1 MFPLF
6 EASPSV
12 FEFLKAKD
20 NSQRVIV
27 KDVTCH
33 YYESLLCFG
42 FDSLRIGLT
51 FLTFNLEAVRGEF
64 VNDAAEMLRRGW
76 VSEFTSFIT
85 SE

>member
-6 EASPSV
+6 EASPLV

-27 KDVTCH
+27 KDVICH
-33 YYESLLCFG
+33 YFESFG

-51 FLTFNLEAVRGEF
+51 FLTFNLEAGG
-64 VNDAAEMLRRGW
+64 NQ
-76 VSEFTSFIT
+76 
-85 SE
+85 